1 MEFFTEIEK
10 AESLDRDQR
19 VSVEVRNFLDLVDIW
34 VVASE
39 FIYAVSEDDKKASEE
54 LLQHLSD
61 KVSGF
66 SVRVVEE
73 SKSIAEGEIIFE

>member
-10 AESLDRDQR
+10 AESLDRNQR

-34 VVASE
+34 VSASE
-39 FIYAVSEDDKKASEE
+39 LVYAVSEDDRKASEE
-54 LLQHLSD
+54 LLRLLSD
-61 KVSGF
+61 KVNAF

>member
-10 AESLDRDQR
+10 AENLDRDQR

-34 VVASE
+34 VSASE
-39 FIYAVSEDDKKASEE
+39 FIYAVSEDDKKGSEE

-61 KVSGF
+61 KVSEF

>member
-1 MEFFTEIEK
+1 MDFFTEIEK
-10 AESLDRDQR
+10 AENFDRDER

-34 VVASE
+34 VSASE

-54 LLQHLSD
+54 LLRHLSD
-61 KVSGF
+61 KVTDF
-66 SVRVVEE
+66 STRVVEE